1 MEGLPLGVIASGF
14 GEAAPADLRRNKG
27 WIGTLLERELGA
39 VGGSQAEPDFPQ
51 LGVELKS
58 IPVNEKG
65 SPTSSTWVSL
75 ADIDLRVSRWE
86 DSWACRKLSR
96 VLWVPVITPKGS
108 APGERCVGRAV
119 LWSPSVEQDAVLR
132 EDWDEH
138 MELLGLGAFW
148 QIDAT
153 RGTALQLRPKA
164 AKGSDTQW
172 ALSDDGEWVRA
183 QPKGFYLRRTFT
195 RDVLAGCAREQDS
208 SAP

>member
-1 MEGLPLGVIASGF
+1 MIASGF

-39 VGGSQAEPDFPQ
+39 AGGSQAEPDFPE

-58 IPVNEKG
+58 IPVNDKG
-65 SPTSSTWVSL
+65 VPTSSTWVSL

-86 DSWACRKLSR
+86 DSWARRKLSR

-108 APGERCVGRAV
+108 TPGERCIGRPV
-119 LWSPSVEQDAVLR
+119 LWSPNAQQEAVLR
-132 EDWDEH
+132 DDWDEH

-172 ALSDDGEWVRA
+172 ALSDDGEWVKA

-195 RDVLAGCAREQDS
+195 RDVLAACASDGFG
-208 SAP
+208 